1 LSAEGNLPTDG
12 VGAPVAAAEGSLARR
27 LLSPRWL
34 AAFAW
39 LVFQLYILWEPV
51 PLQIARPTH
60 ICFAL
65 ATVFLWWPLRKGE
78 GARWRAALDW
88 LLLAATAAVLAYYL
102 ADFQRLYSRM
112 ENVDEVFPRD
122 LVFGTAALV
131 LVLECV
137 RRVVGWSLLWVIAGF
152 VAYAFLGRWFPGWL
166 SFQGFDYPL
175 FIEIMTMATHGILG
189 VTTETSVNFVWYF
202 ILFGVVYSA
211 TGGGQLFID
220 SALRLVGRRAGGA
233 AKTEIVA
240 SAMFGTISG
249 SAVANVVATG
259 IFTIPLMKRTGYT
272 PEEAAAHEATASTG
286 GQLMPP
292 VMGIAAFVMA
302 ELLATP
308 YSRIA
313 LAGLIPA
320 VAYYFALY
328 MIVHLKAKNRGIGTL
343 RDEDLVGIA
352 PISPRAYLFLPPI
365 VLIAILASDYSAIF
379 AAMVAAGTA
388 LAVCYLRR
396 ESRLGLRGW
405 VDMIEEVAK
414 QAAQVAVPIVAI
426 GIIIAV
432 AIQSNLAL
440 KFSSQLI
447 ELSGG
452 TLIGAMLLIIVGCIV
467 MGMGLPTVAAYIIGA
482 ILFVPALTRLGID
495 PLAAH
500 FFVMYYCVL
509 SMITPP
515 VALASYTA
523 AGVAKADSMKTG
535 WLAFKLS
542 LVLFLI
548 PFAFAFDPALLWSGP
563 IGWIALAFLSVMA
576 ATFAWA
582 VFLEGYVVA
591 RIGWLERIAF
601 CAVALTILFAPTGH
615 PAWWGGCAGFAL
627 LLGWVLAV
635 RPRLLRGG
643 AGAPGVGTP

>member
-1 LSAEGNLPTDG
+1 MSAPGDINLPTDG
-12 VGAPVAAAEGSLARR
+12 VAAAAAPSPDTPLARR
-27 LLSPRWL
+27 VLSPRWL
-34 AAFAW
+34 VALAW
-39 LVFQLYILWEPV
+39 LAFQLYLLWEPV
-51 PLQIARPTH
+51 PLQIARPVH
-60 ICFAL
+60 ICLAL
-65 ATVFLWWPLRKGE
+65 ATVFLWWPLRRGE
-78 GARWRAALDW
+78 GGAWRSILDW
-88 LLLAATAAVLAYYL
+88 LLLAGTAAVLAYYL
-102 ADFQRLYSRM
+102 ADFDRLYTRM
-112 ENVDEVFPRD
+112 ENVDEVLTRD
-122 LVFGTAALV
+122 LVFGTVALV
-131 LVLECV
+131 LILECV

-220 SALRLVGRRAGGA
+220 TALRLVGRRAGGA
-233 AKTEIVA
+233 AKAEIVA
-240 SAMFGTISG
+240 SALFGTISG

-259 IFTIPLMKRTGYT
+259 IFTIPLMKRTGYS

-313 LAGLIPA
+313 LAGVIPA

-328 MIVHLKAKNRGIGTL
+328 MIVHLKAKHRGIGTL
-343 RDEDLVGIA
+343 REQDLLDVKPIA
-352 PISPRAYLFLPPI
+352 PRSYLFLPPVI
-365 VLIAILASDYSAIF
+365 LIAILASDYSAIT
-379 AAMVAAGTA
+379 AAMAAA
-388 LAVCYLRR
+388 LAALAICYARA

-405 VDMIEEVAK
+405 VDMIEEIAK
-414 QAAQVAVPIVAI
+414 QAAQVAVPIIAI

-440 KFSSQLI
+440 KFSTQLI

-452 TLIGAMLLIIVGCIV
+452 TLIGAMVMIILGCIV

-482 ILFVPALTRLGID
+482 ILFVPALTKLGIE

-515 VALASYTA
+515 VALASYAA
-523 AGVAKADSMKTG
+523 AGLAKADAMKTG
-535 WLAFKLS
+535 WIAFKLS

-548 PFAFAFDPALLWSGP
+548 PFAFAFDPALLWTGSS
-563 IGWIALAFLSVMA
+563 GWIALAFAAMMA

-582 VFLEGYVVA
+582 VFLEGYFTTPMRWV
-591 RIGWLERIAF
+591 ERLAF
-601 CAVALTILFAPTGH
+601 CAVALAIIFAPTGH
-615 PAWWGGCAGFAL
+615 PWWWAGCAGFVAL
-627 LLGWVLAV
+627 IGWVMV
-635 RPRLLRGG
+635 IRPRVLRT
-643 AGAPGVGTP
+643 AA

>member
-1 LSAEGNLPTDG
+1 VSADVNLPTDG
-12 VGAPVAAAEGSLARR
+12 VAAVAAPPDDRPLLRR
-27 LLSPRWL
+27 VLGPRWL
-34 AAFAW
+34 VAFAW
-39 LVFQLYILWEPV
+39 LAFQLYLLWEPV
-51 PLQIARPTH
+51 PLQIARPVH
-60 ICFAL
+60 ICLAL
-65 ATVFLWWPLRKGE
+65 ATVFLWWPLRGKE
-78 GARWRAALDW
+78 DPAWRAALDW
-88 LLLAATAAVLAYYL
+88 LLLAGTAAVLVYY
-102 ADFQRLYSRM
+102 ATSFERLYTRM
-112 ENVDEVFPRD
+112 ENVDEVTRAD
-122 LVFGTAALV
+122 LFFGTLV
-131 LVLECV
+131 LVLLLESV
-137 RRVVGWSLLWVIAGF
+137 RRVVGWALLWVIAVF

-166 SFQGFDYPL
+166 SFQGFDYAL

-220 SALRLVGRRAGGA
+220 AALRLVGRRPGGA
-233 AKTEIVA
+233 AKAEIVS

-259 IFTIPLMKRTGYT
+259 IFTIPLMKRSGYS

-313 LAGLIPA
+313 LAGIIPA

-328 MIVHLKAKNRGIGTL
+328 MIVDLKARHRGIGTL
-343 RDEDLVGIA
+343 GEADFAGMRPIA
-352 PISPRAYLFLPPI
+352 PRAYLFLPPLI
-365 VLIAILASDYSAIF
+365 LIAILASDRSAIF
-379 AAMVAAGTA
+379 AAMAAA
-388 LAVCYLRR
+388 LSALVIGQLRR

-405 VDMIEEVAK
+405 VDMVEEIAR

-452 TLIGAMLLIIVGCIV
+452 TRLGAMLLIIVGCII

-515 VALASYTA
+515 VALASYAA
-523 AGVAKADSMKTG
+523 AGLAKADAMKTG
-535 WLAFKLS
+535 WYAFKLS
-542 LVLFLI
+542 FVLFLI

-563 IGWIALAFLSVMA
+563 LHWIALAFLSMMV

-582 VFLEGYVVA
+582 VFLEGYFGGGVA
-591 RIGWLERIAF
+591 WPARLLFGAA
-601 CAVALTILFAPTGH
+601 AVAIIFAPTGH
-615 PAWWGGCAGFAL
+615 VVWWAGCAGVAAL
-627 LLGWVLAV
+627 VAWTLAA
-635 RPRLLRGG
+635 RSRR
-643 AGAPGVGTP
+643 AGAAA

>member
-1 LSAEGNLPTDG
+1 MD
-12 VGAPVAAAEGSLARR
+12 VALLRRVLA
-27 LLSPRWL
+27 PRWL
-34 AAFAW
+34 VAGAW
-39 LVFQLYILWEPV
+39 LAFQLYLLWEPV

-60 ICFAL
+60 ICLAL
-65 ATVFLWWPLRKGE
+65 ATVFLWWPLRQGE
-78 GARWRAALDW
+78 SARWRGALDW
-88 LLLAATAAVLAYYL
+88 LLLLATAAVLGYYL
-102 ADFQRLYSRM
+102 ADFERLYTRM
-112 ENVDEVFPRD
+112 ENVDEVLPRD
-122 LVFGTAALV
+122 VVFGTLALALV
-131 LVLECV
+131 LEGV
-137 RRVVGWSLLWVIAGF
+137 RRVVGWSLLGVIAGF
-152 VAYAFLGRWFPGWL
+152 VAYGFFGRWFPGWL
-166 SFQGFDYPL
+166 AFQGFDYPL

-189 VTTETSVNFVWYF
+189 VTTDTSVNFVWYF
-202 ILFGVVYSA
+202 LLFGVVYSA
-211 TGGGQLFID
+211 TGGGQLFMD
-220 SALRLVGRRAGGA
+220 SALRAVGRRTGGA
-233 AKTEIVA
+233 AKSSIVA

-259 IFTIPLMKRTGYT
+259 ILTIPLMKRTGYKS
-272 PEEAAAHEATASTG
+272 EEAAAHEATASTG

-308 YSRIA
+308 YARIA

-320 VAYYFALY
+320 LGYYFALY
-328 MIVHLKAKNRGIGTL
+328 MIVHLKARHRGIGTL
-343 RDEDLVGIA
+343 PAAELQGIA
-352 PISPRAYLFLPPI
+352 PILPRAYLFLPPV
-365 VLIAILASDYSAIF
+365 VLIGILIFSNRSAVF
-379 AAMVAAGTA
+379 AAMIAAAVA
-388 LAVCYLRR
+388 LAICYLRP

-440 KFSSQLI
+440 KFSSHLI

-452 TLIGAMLLIIVGCIV
+452 TLIGAMLLIIVGCLI

-482 ILFVPALTRLGID
+482 ILFVPALTKLGID

-515 VALASYTA
+515 VALASYAA
-523 AGVAKADSMKTG
+523 AGLAKADSMHASV
-535 WLAFKLS
+535 LAFKLA

-563 IGWIALAFLSVMA
+563 IGWIALAFGSMMA

-582 VFLEGYVVA
+582 VFLQGYLGRPLGWMA
-591 RIGWLERIAF
+591 RGAF
-601 CAVALTILFAPTGH
+601 CAVALVMLLTPTGQ
-615 PAWWGGCAGFAL
+615 PLWWAGCGSFLVLVAWATFARARLAGA
-627 LLGWVLAV
+627 GV
-635 RPRLLRGG
+635 RPGN
-643 AGAPGVGTP
+643 P

>member
-1 LSAEGNLPTDG
+1 MVDTPLLRR
-12 VGAPVAAAEGSLARR
+12 VLAPRWLVAAA
-27 LLSPRWL
+27 WL
-34 AAFAW
+34 G
-39 LVFQLYILWEPV
+39 FQLYLLWDPL
-51 PLQIARPTH
+51 PLQISRPVH
-60 ICFAL
+60 ICLAL
-65 ATVFLWWPLRKGE
+65 ATVFMWWPLRAGE
-78 GARWRAALDW
+78 SARWRGVVDWALVV
-88 LLLAATAAVLAYYL
+88 ATAAVLGYYL
-102 ADFQRLYSRM
+102 AEFDRLHTRM
-112 ENVDEVFPRD
+112 ENVDEVLPRD
-122 LVFGTAALV
+122 LVFGTLILAL
-131 LVLECV
+131 LLEGV
-137 RRVVGWSLLWVIAGF
+137 RRTVGWSLLAVIGVF
-152 VAYAFLGRWFPGWL
+152 IAYGFLGRWFPGWL
-166 SFQGFDYPL
+166 AFQGFDYAL
-175 FIEIMTMATHGILG
+175 FVEILTMATHGILG
-189 VTTETSVNFVWYF
+189 VTTDTSVNFVWYF
-202 ILFGVVYSA
+202 ILFGVVYAA
-211 TGGGQLFID
+211 TGGGQLFMD

-233 AKTEIVA
+233 AKSSIVA

-259 IFTIPLMKRTGYT
+259 IFTIPLMKRTGYR

-308 YSRIA
+308 YARIA
-313 LAGLIPA
+313 IAGLIPA

-328 MIVHLKAKNRGIGTL
+328 MIVHLKARHRGIGTL
-343 RDEDLVGIA
+343 PAEELAGIPA
-352 PISPRAYLFLPPI
+352 IGPRAYLFLPPI
-365 VLIAILASDYSAIF
+365 VLIAILILSNRSAVF
-379 AAMVAAGTA
+379 AAMTAAAVA
-388 LAVCYLRR
+388 LAICYLRPA
-396 ESRLGLRGW
+396 SRLGLRGW

-452 TLIGAMLLIIVGCIV
+452 TLIGAMLLIIVGCLV

-482 ILFVPALTRLGID
+482 ILFVPALTKLGID
-495 PLAAH
+495 VLAAH

-515 VALASYTA
+515 VALASYAA
-523 AGVAKADSMKTG
+523 AGLAKADSMRASL
-535 WLAFKLS
+535 LAFKLA

-563 IGWIALAFLSVMA
+563 IGWIALAFGSMMA

-582 VFLEGYVVA
+582 VFLQGYLG
-591 RIGWLERIAF
+591 RPLGWSERLGFGA
-601 CAVALTILFAPTGH
+601 AALLMLLAPTGQ
-615 PAWWGGCAGFAL
+615 PIWWVGCAAFAI
-627 LLGWVLAV
+627 LAAWALAGRGRAPAAAA
-635 RPRLLRGG
+635 RPPEAGLR
-643 AGAPGVGTP
+643 

>member
-1 LSAEGNLPTDG
+1 MTPDTRLPTDG
-12 VGAPVAAAEGSLARR
+12 VASAAPSAAPEVALVRR
-27 LLSPRWL
+27 LASPRWL
-34 AAFAW
+34 VAAVW
-39 LVFQLYILWEPV
+39 LAFQLYLLWEPV

-60 ICFAL
+60 VCLAL
-65 ATVFLWWPLRKGE
+65 ATVLLWWPLRRGE
-78 GARWRAALDW
+78 GADWRAALDW
-88 LLLAATAAVLAYYL
+88 LLLAGTAAVLGYYL
-102 ADFQRLYSRM
+102 ADFQRLYTRM

-122 LVFGTAALV
+122 VAFGTLALV
-131 LVLECV
+131 LLLECV

-152 VAYAFLGRWFPGWL
+152 LAYAFLGRWFPGWL
-166 SFQGFDYPL
+166 AFQGFDYAL

-220 SALRLVGRRAGGA
+220 AALRLVGRRPGGA
-233 AKTEIVA
+233 AKAEIVA

-259 IFTIPLMKRTGYT
+259 IFTIPLMKRSGYS

-286 GQLMPP
+286 GQLVPP

-302 ELLATP
+302 ELLALP
-308 YSRIA
+308 YARIA
-313 LAGLIPA
+313 IAGLIPA
-320 VAYYFALY
+320 AAYYFALY
-328 MIVHLKAKNRGIGTL
+328 MIVDLKAKHRGIGTL
-343 RDEDLVGIA
+343 GEGDLAGVG
-352 PISPRAYLFLPPI
+352 PILRRAHLFLPPL
-365 VLIAILASDYSAIF
+365 VLIAVLASDYSATT
-379 AAMVAAGTA
+379 AAMIAAVVA
-388 LAVCYLRR
+388 LAICYLRP
-396 ESRLGLRGW
+396 ESRLSARGW

-414 QAAQVAVPIVAI
+414 QAAQVAVPIIAI

-440 KFSSQLI
+440 KFSTHLI
-447 ELSGG
+447 ALSGG
-452 TLIGAMLLIIVGCIV
+452 TLIGAMLMIILGCIV

-482 ILFVPALTRLGID
+482 ILFVPALTKLGID

-515 VALASYTA
+515 VALASYAA
-523 AGVAKADSMKTG
+523 AGVAKADAMKTG
-535 WLAFKLS
+535 WIAFKLS

-563 IGWIALAFLSVMA
+563 ALWIAAAFVSMMG

-582 VFLEGYVVA
+582 VFLEGYLA
-591 RIGWLERIAF
+591 GAISWLERLAF
-601 CAVALTILFAPTGH
+601 GAAALAIIFAPTGSLG
-615 PAWWGGCAGFAL
+615 WWAGCAGAVAL
-627 LLGWVLAV
+627 AGWVLRF
-635 RPRLLRGG
+635 RPRTWR
-643 AGAPGVGTP
+643 AAA

>member
-1 LSAEGNLPTDG
+1 LSADVNLPTDG
-12 VGAPVAAAEGSLARR
+12 VVAAATASPDVPLRR
-27 LLSPRWL
+27 RMLSPRWL
-34 AAFAW
+34 VAFAW
-39 LVFQLYILWEPV
+39 LVFQLYLLWDPL
-51 PLQIARPTH
+51 PLQIARPAH
-60 ICFAL
+60 ICLAL
-65 ATVFLWWPLRKGE
+65 ATVLLWWPLAAGR
-78 GARWRAALDW
+78 GAPWRTVVDW
-88 LLLAATAAVLAYYL
+88 LLLAGTAGVLVYYV
-102 ADFQRLYSRM
+102 ASFDRLYTRM
-112 ENVDEVFPRD
+112 ENVDEVLPAD
-122 LVFGTAALV
+122 LVFGTLALV
-131 LVLECV
+131 LILECV
-137 RRVVGWSLLWVIAGF
+137 RRVVGWALLWVIAAF
-152 VAYAFLGRWFPGWL
+152 VAYAFLGRYFPGWL

-220 SALRLVGRRAGGA
+220 SALRLVGRRPGGA
-233 AKTEIVA
+233 AKAEIVA

-259 IFTIPLMKRTGYT
+259 IFTIPLMKRSGYS

-313 LAGLIPA
+313 LAGVIPA

-328 MIVHLKAKNRGIGTL
+328 MIVDLKAKHRGIGTL
-343 RDEDLVGIA
+343 GDRDFVGLQPIA
-352 PISPRAYLFLPPI
+352 PRAYLFLPPLI
-365 VLIAILASDYSAIF
+365 LIAILASDYSAVF
-379 AAMVAAGTA
+379 AAMVASVAA
-388 LAVCYLRR
+388 LAICQVRR
-396 ESRLGLRGW
+396 ASRMSARGW
-405 VDMIEEVAK
+405 VEMVEEIAR
-414 QAAQVAVPIVAI
+414 QSAQVAVPIVAI

-452 TLIGAMLLIIVGCIV
+452 TLLGAMLLIIVGCII

-482 ILFVPALTRLGID
+482 ILFVPALTKLGID

-515 VALASYTA
+515 VALASYAA
-523 AGVAKADSMKTG
+523 AGLAQADSMKTG
-535 WLAFKLS
+535 WYAFKLS
-542 LVLFLI
+542 FVLFLI

-563 IGWIALAFLSVMA
+563 LGWIALAFLSMMA

-582 VFLEGYVVA
+582 VFLEGYVRGA
-591 RIGWLERIAF
+591 IGWLPRLLFGA
-601 CAVALTILFAPTGH
+601 AALTILFVPTGH
-615 PAWWGGCAGFAL
+615 AAWWGGCAGFAVL
-627 LLGWVLAV
+627 LAWAMLA
-635 RPRLLRGG
+635 RPRLASSTGG
-643 AGAPGVGTP
+643 RPG